1 MRVGKAGIYFRTEP
15 QRTVTASAVVSKAG
29 MRTEV
34 AGSLPLSPHTWSLAE
49 VVEGPCLGGGVS
61 PLDRSLLQHR
71 AAAAR
76 CSSDNMS

>member
-49 VVEGPCLGGGVS
+49 VVEGVW
-61 PLDRSLLQHR
+61 
-71 AAAAR
+71 A
-76 CSSDNMS
+76 